1 MKEPQTVQ
9 NLLKP
14 LENKLVTP
22 STTSTTQTGEY
33 GSGAYANS
41 GHTARESG
49 PTEAEQQTRVLV
61 NMLFARFKAIYTH
74 KFASAYSTTDEVK
87 LAKREWAIALKGFQE
102 PLLAYAVE
110 RTKEVHS
117 WPPTIADFL
126 KLINTAYKA
135 YGLVDP
141 RSAYLEACA
150 CRTDPL
156 QYKWSHPA
164 VFFAGSEVGWY
175 KIKSEEERISWP
187 LFEQSYL
194 KMVDRVIAG
203 ERLVVPKVIM
213 IENQQPLA
221 VKDLASKIAKVL
233 SVDEAQ
239 IAPLLYY
246 TQKTYGSGV
255 RNRYRDISQK
265 KLLEMGYTE
274 KLPE

>member
-1 MKEPQTVQ
+1 MKEPQAVQ

-14 LENKLVTP
+14 LENRLATP

-33 GSGAYANS
+33 GA
-41 GHTARESG
+41 ARESG

-110 RTKEVHS
+110 RTKEVHA

-135 YGLVDP
+135 YGLADP
-141 RSAYLEACA
+141 RTAYLEACA

-164 VFFAGSEVGWY
+164 VFFAGSDTGWY
-175 KIKSEEERISWP
+175 KLKSEEERVSWP

-194 KMVDRVIAG
+194 KVVDRVIAG
-203 ERLVVPKVIM
+203 ERLVIPKVIM
-213 IENQQPLA
+213 IEDKQTLN
-221 VKDLASKIAKVL
+221 VKGLASRIAAELGV
-233 SVDEAQ
+233 EEEQ
-239 IAPLLYY
+239 IVPLLYY
-246 TQKTYGSGV
+246 TQKTHGTGV
-255 RNRYRDISQK
+255 RIRYREMSQQALQK
-265 KLLEMGYTE
+265 MGYKDT
-274 KLPE
+274 LPE

>member
-1 MKEPQTVQ
+1 
-9 NLLKP
+9 
-14 LENKLVTP
+14 
-22 STTSTTQTGEY
+22 
-33 GSGAYANS
+33 
-41 GHTARESG
+41 
-49 PTEAEQQTRVLV
+49 
-61 NMLFARFKAIYTH
+61 MLFARFKAIYTH

-164 VFFAGSEVGWY
+164 VFLPVQRWAGTKSNLKKSALVGR
-175 KIKSEEERISWP
+175 SLS
-187 LFEQSYL
+187 
-194 KMVDRVIAG
+194 
-203 ERLVVPKVIM
+203 KVI
-213 IENQQPLA
+213 
-221 VKDLASKIAKVL
+221 
-233 SVDEAQ
+233 
-239 IAPLLYY
+239 
-246 TQKTYGSGV
+246 
-255 RNRYRDISQK
+255 
-265 KLLEMGYTE
+265 
-274 KLPE
+274 

>member
-1 MKEPQTVQ
+1 MKEPQAVQ

-14 LENKLVTP
+14 LENKLATP

-33 GSGAYANS
+33 SSAGA
-41 GHTARESG
+41 TRDSG

-110 RTKEVHS
+110 RTKEVHA

-135 YGLVDP
+135 YGLSDP

-156 QYKWSHPA
+156 RYKWSHPA
-164 VFFAGSEVGWY
+164 VFFAGSEAGWY
-175 KIKSEEERISWP
+175 KLKSEEERVSWP

-194 KMVDRVIAG
+194 KIVDRVIAG
-203 ERLVVPKVIM
+203 ERLVIPKVVM
-213 IENQQPLA
+213 IESKPTLS
-221 VKDLASKIAKVL
+221 VKDLANKIAKEL
-233 SVDEAQ
+233 SLDEEQ
-239 IAPLLYY
+239 ITPLLYY
-246 TQKTYGSGV
+246 TQKTNGTGV
-255 RNRYRDISQK
+255 RARYREICQQK
-265 KLLEMGYTE
+265 LQEMGY
-274 KLPE
+274 KDNLPD

>member
-1 MKEPQTVQ
+1 
-9 NLLKP
+9 
-14 LENKLVTP
+14 VTP

-33 GSGAYANS
+33 GGYASDN
-41 GHTARESG
+41 GNTTRGSG

-74 KFASAYSTTDEVK
+74 KFASAYSNPDEVK

-110 RTKEVHS
+110 RTKEEHS

-126 KLINTAYKA
+126 KLISTAYKA
-135 YGLVDP
+135 YGLADP
-141 RSAYLEACA
+141 RSAYLEACS

-164 VFFAGSEVGWY
+164 VFFAGSQAGWY
-175 KIKSEEERISWP
+175 KLKSEEERVSWP

-194 KMVDRVIAG
+194 KIVDRVIAG
-203 ERLVVPKVIM
+203 ERLIIPKVIM
-213 IENQQPLA
+213 IEDKQTLS
-221 VKDLASKIAKVL
+221 VKDLATKIANDL
-233 SVDEAQ
+233 SVDEEK

-255 RNRYRDISQK
+255 RIRYREISQK
-265 KLLEMGYTE
+265 KLLEMGYKD
-274 KLPE
+274 KLPK

>member
-1 MKEPQTVQ
+1 M
-9 NLLKP
+9 
-14 LENKLVTP
+14 TP
-22 STTSTTQTGEY
+22 STTSTTQTGDFGGY
-33 GSGAYANS
+33 GSESGGA
-41 GHTARESG
+41 TRESG

-110 RTKEVHS
+110 RTKEVHA
-117 WPPTIADFL
+117 WPPTISEFL
-126 KLINTAYKA
+126 KLISTAYKA
-135 YGLVDP
+135 YGLADP

-164 VFFAGSEVGWY
+164 VFFAGSRVGWY
-175 KIKSEEERISWP
+175 KIKSEEERVTWP
-187 LFEQSYL
+187 LFELSYVEV
-194 KMVDRVIAG
+194 VDRVIAG
-203 ERLVVPKVIM
+203 ERLVIPKVIM
-213 IENQQPLA
+213 IEDKQTLS
-221 VKDLASKIAKVL
+221 VKDLVSKIANDL
-233 SVDEAQ
+233 SVDEEV

-255 RNRYRDISQK
+255 RVRYREISQK
-265 KLLEMGYTE
+265 KLLEMGYEE